1 MTSESG
7 LLTTR
12 TERVVKEL
20 WNEVLR
26 APGVSSTND
35 NFFELGE
42 MPKFSHRFAPEA
54 VDRAGA
60 VRRSNELNHLR
71 FNFATQPG

>member
-35 NFFELGE
+35 NFFERRDAEIL
-42 MPKFSHRFAPEA
+42 PS
-54 VDRAGA
+54 VRA
-60 VRRSNELNHLR
+60 
-71 FNFATQPG
+71 